1 VELQELVSLYVK
13 TCQPALGYQL
23 RALPPLKEDVK
34 PEELSQLLREAGVPV
49 QAYQLVEP
57 QELCFAHLRW
67 ADGRWEAH
75 LPPLLPS
82 PTPLETQIIVGE
94 PPTGVWFRVYDQK
107 RWPENEPP
115 DLLIVYAATTDCPKV
130 DPQVFAE
137 LEAYI
142 RSARESDRPVV
153 YLDSLG
159 LIPEDTV
166 RSMNAQDEREAFQSA
181 YKFLAHEA
189 KQIRVGHPPV
199 ENRSPFWKALYE
211 LLARLRVEAELEAL
225 TYDLWKRIVEFDR
238 RNLFQQAVNEFISG
252 FPKEA
257 AKTLLEY
264 AQGFHELNCIARA
277 RLLVDQVDRLM
288 GSSSPR
294 PLILIVRELGHY
306 GVLER
311 MLAGRYVVHSR
322 IVGKDRFTSL
332 LGAPGLGEGLLH
344 NLGINLGREEAL
356 LQAARTCLKQI
367 LLTKLEDKGFR
378 EIVGFF
384 GRAGINKLGWDELEE
399 MVEELYD
406 PALLMQRKHGV
417 SLSDQLIALLTSRG
431 ILPESTAPT
440 DGEEDDR

>member
-1 VELQELVSLYVK
+1 
-13 TCQPALGYQL
+13 
-23 RALPPLKEDVK
+23 
-34 PEELSQLLREAGVPV
+34 
-49 QAYQLVEP
+49 
-57 QELCFAHLRW
+57 
-67 ADGRWEAH
+67 
-75 LPPLLPS
+75 
-82 PTPLETQIIVGE
+82 
-94 PPTGVWFRVYDQK
+94 
-107 RWPENEPP
+107 
-115 DLLIVYAATTDCPKV
+115 
-130 DPQVFAE
+130 
-137 LEAYI
+137 
-142 RSARESDRPVV
+142 
-153 YLDSLG
+153 
-159 LIPEDTV
+159 
-166 RSMNAQDEREAFQSA
+166 MNAQDEREAFQLA
-181 YKFLAHEA
+181 YKFIAHEA
-189 KQIRVGHPPV
+189 EQIGAGHPPV

-211 LLARLRVEAELEAL
+211 LLARLRVETELEAL

-311 MLAGRYVVHSR
+311 MLAGRYIVHSR

-344 NLGINLGREEAL
+344 NLGIKLGREEAL

-367 LLTKLEDKGFR
+367 LLTKLENREFR
-378 EIVGFF
+378 EIVSFF
-384 GRAGINKLGWDELEE
+384 GKTGINELGWDELEE
-399 MVEELYD
+399 LVEELYD
-406 PALLMQRKHGV
+406 PMLLMQRKHGV
-417 SLSDQLIALLTSRG
+417 SLPDQLIALLTSRG

-440 DGEEDDR
+440 DREEDDR